1 MGNSLHKERCIGP
14 WKASLCT
21 WQGFFVL
28 FVCEYNISYTAIFAG
43 ISLYCEI
50 DHFRVPDGLDRGA
63 DHGGIGIHTQKLNS
77 KKKNKEFLHPVGC
90 LEDSHDYFKVLRRII
105 DMFAAQLLC
114 THV

>member
-1 MGNSLHKERCIGP
+1 M
-14 WKASLCT
+14 CT

-77 KKKNKEFLHPVGC
+77 KKRRTKNFYIRLDAWR
-90 LEDSHDYFKVLRRII
+90 DSHDYFKVLKRII
-105 DMFAAQLLC
+105 DMFAAPLLC